1 MSSCLEQFCWVVEDL
16 LDTNSN
22 ECTLNLEPQGAENFC
37 NFLCA
42 SVYMCVF
49 PENLHVE
56 EIESY
61 TVEAFAVCVC
71 GQSWRAA
78 GGWILAAVPGQ
89 RDDQRLQGLRARP
102 PGDLLGV
109 SVVVLLVLGVNL
121 SRLLVRLGR
130 GGY

>member
-1 MSSCLEQFCWVVEDL
+1 
-16 LDTNSN
+16 
-22 ECTLNLEPQGAENFC
+22 
-37 NFLCA
+37 
-42 SVYMCVF
+42 MCVL
-49 PENLHVE
+49 PAHSHIE

-89 RDDQRLQGLRARP
+89 RDDQGLQGLRAWP
-102 PGDLLGV
+102 PRDLLWM

-121 SRLLVRLGR
+121 SRLLIRLC
-130 GGY
+130 

>member
-1 MSSCLEQFCWVVEDL
+1 
-16 LDTNSN
+16 
-22 ECTLNLEPQGAENFC
+22 
-37 NFLCA
+37 
-42 SVYMCVF
+42 MCVF

-56 EIESY
+56 EVESY

-78 GGWILAAVPGQ
+78 GRWILAAVPGQ

-102 PGDLLGV
+102 PRDLLGV